1 MRVDLGN
8 LTEITKKSAAV
19 QNKGTQAVLN
29 ENITTKET
37 DKTGH
42 SYTVKSVTY
51 ETLLAEDKKSA
62 EDIAMQADAVDP
74 QAMHDEMAVLANT
87 TTEEDYEKMEED
99 GYSVNDTEIPEI
111 ITEMDKIK
119 IQLAKAGVDISIF
132 GDDVSAEKIAEVLG
146 STGMGQIETALRM
159 ADLPATEQNVSEI
172 EAALRM
178 ADLPATEQNVSE
190 TEEALEM
197 AENLEPL
204 SDGAKKYILDNGLD
218 ATIDNLYKAE
228 YSAGGTGESYS
239 VPSIEENTDFS
250 QLDEQIQTMLQDTG
264 FEITDENIE
273 DSRWLLEN
281 EIPLTAE
288 NLESY
293 QSLKDLRLP
302 QDNEVV
308 LKAITDAIAQGKRPK
323 DAVLAITRQRQ
334 LVRVLCCRQRL
345 YRCANSCVISSQ
357 VTPFSTIN
365 TMT

>member
-62 EDIAMQADAVDP
+62 EDIAMQVKAVDP

-111 ITEMDKIK
+111 VTEMDKIK
-119 IQLAKAGVDISIF
+119 IQLAKAGVDIRIF
-132 GDDVSAEKIAEVLG
+132 GDDVSVEKIAEVLG
-146 STGMGQIETALRM
+146 SAGVGQ
-159 ADLPATEQNVSEI
+159 I

-228 YSAGGTGESYS
+228 YSAGGT
-239 VPSIEENTDFS
+239 
-250 QLDEQIQTMLQDTG
+250 
-264 FEITDENIE
+264 
-273 DSRWLLEN
+273 
-281 EIPLTAE
+281 
-288 NLESY
+288 
-293 QSLKDLRLP
+293 
-302 QDNEVV
+302 
-308 LKAITDAIAQGKRPK
+308 
-323 DAVLAITRQRQ
+323 
-334 LVRVLCCRQRL
+334 
-345 YRCANSCVISSQ
+345 
-357 VTPFSTIN
+357 
-365 TMT
+365 